1 MGMHIVIIGNPIDG
15 FSIIGPFSTFDE
27 AVEWAS
33 TDLASNEPWWA
44 MKLESPSDWEDE
56 QS

>member
-15 FSIIGPFSTFDE
+15 FSIVGPFATFDE

-33 TDLASNEPWWA
+33 TDLVTNEPWWA
-44 MKLESPSDWEDE
+44 TKLESPSDWEDE